1 MTPTSP
7 DPDLAAFYAADAQA
21 YLKSLPLSHFM
32 ESTEQATQRA
42 ITVESFELI
51 RVARPDV
58 QCFSE
63 LLIQYPQPG
72 FRKPGKVVPDNFVV
86 VHREPIVASGSYA
99 LANQPVGPLLV
110 LEYVAKHNPRKDYDD
125 NFDKYQAAL
134 KVPYY
139 LIFYPDNAELTLFRL
154 TEGTYA
160 SVAPNPAGRYAVPE
174 LELEVGLLGEWVR
187 YWFRG
192 ALLPLPGD
200 LLIERDA
207 AREQRDEAR
216 TERDEARHRLE
227 AERQAREA
235 ERRAREEAER
245 RAEAER
251 QSRLAVEAEVARLRE
266 ELAKPRGGAAG

>member
-21 YLKSLPLSHFM
+21 FLASLPLSHFM
-32 ESTEQATQRA
+32 ESTEQSTQRK
-42 ITVESFELI
+42 ITVAAFDLI
-51 RVARPDV
+51 HVARPEV

-63 LLIQYPQPG
+63 LLIQYPVAG
-72 FRKPGKVVPDNFVV
+72 RKKPGKVVPDNFVV
-86 VHREPIVASGSYA
+86 VHPAPIVASGSYT
-99 LANQPVGPLLV
+99 LAEQPARPLLV
-110 LEYVAKHNPRKDYDD
+110 VEYVSKQSRRKDYDD
-125 NFDKYQAAL
+125 NFEKYEQDL

-139 LIFYPDNAELTLFRL
+139 LVFYPDNEELTLFRL
-154 TEGTYA
+154 ADGTYA
-160 SVAPNPAGRYAVPE
+160 SVGPSAAGRFAIPE
-174 LELEVGLLGEWVR
+174 LELEAGLLGEWVR

-216 TERDEARHRLE
+216 ARL
-227 AERQAREA
+227 EA

-251 QSRLAVEAEVARLRE
+251 QSRLAVEAELTKLRE
-266 ELAKPRGGAAG
+266 QLAKGGGQTG

>member
-42 ITVESFELI
+42 ITVESFELV

-86 VHREPIVASGSYA
+86 VHPEPIAASGSYV
-99 LANQPVGPLLV
+99 LAEQPVGPLLV
-110 LEYVAKHNPRKDYDD
+110 LEYVSKHNPRKDYDD

-154 TEGTYA
+154 TDGTYA
-160 SVAPNPAGRYAVPE
+160 SVGPNAAGRYPIPE

-216 TERDEARHRLE
+216 TERDEARNRL
-227 AERQAREA
+227 EA
-235 ERRAREEAER
+235 ERRAREEAEQV
-245 RAEAER
+245 AAAER
-251 QSRLAVEAEVARLRE
+251 QSRLAAEA
-266 ELAKPRGGAAG
+266 ELAKLRGELAKARGAAG